1 MRIRVATIKKDGK
14 VVGQLDF
21 NTETGNYSKTTNDG
35 GIEVGNAED
44 LASVLDENEDLS
56 FEDIPVGSKVM
67 VKSLNRQGEV
77 VGYSATD
84 PKKVLVKF
92 QDEETVKG
100 EYFLT
105 EDLEVIEKEKEKIP
119 GQGENI

>member
-44 LASVLDENEDLS
+44 LTSVLDGNEDLS
-56 FEDIPVGSKVM
+56 FEDENIPVGSKVR
-67 VKSLNRQGEV
+67 VKSLDRQGEI

-84 PKKVLVKF
+84 PKKVLVKL

-100 EYFLT
+100 EYFPID
-105 EDLEVIEKEKEKIP
+105 DLEIIEKEKEKI
-119 GQGENI
+119 